1 MYLMPAWRR
10 PRVKCVF
17 CGSSHRVFFFL
28 PFPDEAGHL
37 CGQSSRL
44 SRQHPP
50 PPSQPASLSLYSAA
64 VRSTSGSSS
73 CVPYPASTPAVTSVP
88 SPTLVQENSQN
99 VSAAH
104 TDLPVA
110 LLNDPAPPTPA
121 LVPGDTSRTS
131 FQPPKSLKLWPLRR
145 DPTKRYRKRAR
156 TL

>member
-1 MYLMPAWRR
+1 MYLTPAWRR

-17 CGSSHRVFFFL
+17 CGSSHRVFFSF
-28 PFPDEAGHL
+28 PFQMKPVTSADKTPASL
-37 CGQSSRL
+37 VST
-44 SRQHPP
+44 

-64 VRSTSGSSS
+64 VRSTSGSST

-88 SPTLVQENSQN
+88 APTPVQENSQN